1 MCLRLSGTQR
11 ILTFSVTTMEDNLKS
26 TGPLP
31 IAMEGKFGRDLKKK
45 LKERSKIFVVVFNG
59 KSTTL

>member
-1 MCLRLSGTQR
+1 MCLLLSGTQR
-11 ILTFSVTTMEDNLKS
+11 ILTFSVTKMKDTLKS
-26 TGPLP
+26 TGLLP

-45 LKERSKIFVVVFNG
+45 LKERSKKFEVVFNG

>member
-1 MCLRLSGTQR
+1 MTKMKD
-11 ILTFSVTTMEDNLKS
+11 TLKS
-26 TGPLP
+26 TGLLP

-45 LKERSKIFVVVFNG
+45 LKERSKKFEVVFNG